1 MDNNNQTVVLTQEG
15 YDNLKQELDALK
27 NTKLAAAIDR
37 VAKARDFGDLRENS
51 EYHSAREDHAWIV
64 GRIEE
69 LEDIINRSRIA
80 DDNKSNAGTVGIG
93 CKVTVEVNGTNH
105 EFSIVGEWEADP
117 MQRKIS
123 HQSPLGQALV
133 GKAAG
138 DKVEVEAPAGKVVY
152 TIKQIS

>member
-1 MDNNNQTVVLTQEG
+1 MDNNTQTVVLTQEG
-15 YDNLKQELDALK
+15 YDNLKNELDSLK
-27 NTKLAAAIDR
+27 NTKLAAVIDR

-69 LEDIINRSRIA
+69 LQDIINRSRIA
-80 DDNKSNAGTVGIG
+80 DDNNTKNGTVGIG
-93 CKVTVEVNGTNH
+93 CKVTVEVNGSNH

-117 MQRKIS
+117 MQKKIS

-133 GKAAG
+133 GKATG